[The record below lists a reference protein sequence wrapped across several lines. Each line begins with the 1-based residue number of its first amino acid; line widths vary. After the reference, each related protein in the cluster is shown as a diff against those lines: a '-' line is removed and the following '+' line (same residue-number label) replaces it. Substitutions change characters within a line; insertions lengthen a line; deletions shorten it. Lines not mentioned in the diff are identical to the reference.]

1 MSTKPRIAVIG
12 TGWWSTEFHIPSLKK
27 YPDCELVALID
38 PNAEKRKKAQDMFE
52 IPTGYSSITEALA
65 EIKLDGAIVATPSAL
80 HYSVAKELLENGVHV
95 MVEKPFTTIASDAYE
110 LVNLAKAKSLHLTVG
125 YTFQHTNAA
134 KSLKRALDNQEIG
147 EILLVNGLFASM
159 AEAYY
164 RGVPE
169 QYKGIFKWAITGPDP
184 QTFSDPKLAGGGQGQ
199 TQVSHAIGMILHAIN
214 QRATQVAAF
223 MENRDLNVDLVDA
236 MAFTCEANTIG
247 NMGSTGNL
255 RDGDKHQQEFR
266 YYGTKGYILHD
277 MRDGQLLVRNDKGK
291 QYEITGKDIGDTYP
305 ALETARHLVDLI
317 TGKAEIN
324 LAPGLQAAWAVE
336 FLEAAYESASTN
348 SIVKVKTNEK
358 IGEIK

>member
-1 MSTKPRIAVIG
+1 MSAKPRIAVVG

-27 YPDCELVALID
+27 YQDCELVALID
-38 PNAEKRKKAQDMFE
+38 PNGEKLKKAQDMFG
-52 IPTGYSSITEALA
+52 IPSGYASVTEALA
-65 EIKLDGAIVATPSAL
+65 EIKLDGAIIATPSAM
-80 HYSVAKELLENGVHV
+80 HYPVTKELLENGVHV
-95 MVEKPFTTIASDAYE
+95 MVEKPFTIFASEAYE
-110 LVNLAKAKSLHLTVG
+110 IVNLAKAKSLHLTIG

-134 KSLKRALDNQEIG
+134 KALKQALDNQEIG

-169 QYKGIFKWAITGPDP
+169 QYKGIFNWAITGPDP

-214 QRATQVAAF
+214 QRATQVVAF

-236 MAFTCEANTIG
+236 MAFTCEANIIG
-247 NMGSTGNL
+247 NLGSTGNL

-277 MRDGQLLVRNDKGK
+277 MRNGQLLVRNDKGN
-291 QYEITGKDIGDTYP
+291 QYEISGEDIGDIYP
-305 ALETARHLVDLI
+305 ALNTSRHLVDLI
-317 TGKAEIN
+317 TGKAKIN

-336 FLEAAYESASTN
+336 FLEAAYKSASTN
-348 SIVKVKTNEK
+348 SIVKVKPNIRSGK
-358 IGEIK
+358 

>member
-1 MSTKPRIAVIG
+1 MSARVRIAVVG

-27 YPDCELVALID
+27 YPDCELVALVD
-38 PNAEKRKKAQDMFE
+38 PNAEKRKKAQDMFD
-52 IPTGYSSITEALA
+52 IAAGFGSVTEALS
-65 EIKLDGAIVATPSAL
+65 EMNIDGAIVATPSAL
-80 HYSVAKELLENGVHV
+80 HHPVTKELLENGVHV
-95 MVEKPFTTIASDAYE
+95 LVEKPFTTVASEAHE
-110 LVNLAKAKSLHLTVG
+110 LVNLANSKSLHLSVG

-134 KSLKRALDNQEIG
+134 IALKRALDHEEIG

-169 QYKGIFKWAITGPDP
+169 EYKGIFKWAITGPDP
-184 QTFSDPKLAGGGQGQ
+184 QTFSDPKLSGGGQAQ

-223 MENRDLNVDLVDA
+223 MEKRDLNVDLIDA
-236 MAFTCEANTIG
+236 MAFTCEANAIG

-277 MRDGQLLVRNDKGK
+277 MRTGELLVRNNKGH
-291 QYEITGKDIGDTYP
+291 QYEISGDDVGNTYP
-305 ALETARHLVDLI
+305 ALEVSRHLVDLI
-317 TGKAEIN
+317 TGKTQIN
-324 LAPGLQAAWAVE
+324 LAPGLQSAWAVE
-336 FLEAAYESASTN
+336 FLEAAYESVATK
-348 SIVKVKTNEK
+348 SIVKVRNL
-358 IGEIK
+358 

>member
-1 MSTKPRIAVIG
+1 MSSKPRIAVIG

-27 YPDCELVALID
+27 YSDCELVALVD
-38 PNAEKRKKAQDMFE
+38 PNTEKRKKAEEMFD
-52 IPTGYSSITEALA
+52 IPAGFSSVSDSLSA
-65 EIKLDGAIVATPSAL
+65 IKIDGAIVATPSAL
-80 HYSVAKELLENGVHV
+80 HYSVAKELLENGVHL
-95 MVEKPFTTIASDAYE
+95 MVEKPFTTIASDAHE
-110 LVNLAKAKSLHLTVG
+110 LVALANSKSLHLTVG

-134 KSLKRALDNQEIG
+134 KGLKRALDNEEIG

-169 QYKGIFKWAITGPDP
+169 LYKGIFKWAITGPDP
-184 QTFSDPKLAGGGQGQ
+184 LTFSDPKLSGGGQGQ

-223 MENRDLNVDLVDA
+223 MEKRDLNVDLIDA
-236 MAFTCEANTIG
+236 MAFTCEGNTIG

-277 MRDGQLLVRNDKGK
+277 MRDGQLLVRNDKGQ
-291 QYEITGKDIGDTYP
+291 QYDITGKDVGDTYP

-317 TGKAEIN
+317 TGKAKIN

-336 FLEAAYESASTN
+336 FLEAAYESAATKT
-348 SIVKVKTNEK
+348 IVKVKNQ
-358 IGEIK
+358 

>member
-1 MSTKPRIAVIG
+1 
-12 TGWWSTEFHIPSLKK
+12 
-27 YPDCELVALID
+27 
-38 PNAEKRKKAQDMFE
+38 
-52 IPTGYSSITEALA
+52 
-65 EIKLDGAIVATPSAL
+65 
-80 HYSVAKELLENGVHV
+80 
-95 MVEKPFTTIASDAYE
+95 
-110 LVNLAKAKSLHLTVG
+110 
-125 YTFQHTNAA
+125 
-134 KSLKRALDNQEIG
+134 
-147 EILLVNGLFASM
+147 M

-214 QRATQVAAF
+214 QRTTQVAAF

-277 MRDGQLLVRNDKGK
+277 MRDGQLLVRNDKGN

-358 IGEIK
+358 IGEVR

>member
-1 MSTKPRIAVIG
+1 MERKPKIAVVG
-12 TGWWSTEFHIPSLKK
+12 TGWWSTEFHIPSLKQ
-27 YPDCELVALID
+27 YADCELVALVD
-38 PNAEKRKKAQDMFE
+38 PNANKRKQAEEMFE
-52 IPTGYSSITEALA
+52 IPAGFDTVTQALA
-65 EIKLDGAIVATPSAL
+65 ELEIDGAIVATPSAL
-80 HYSVAKELLENGVHV
+80 HHPVAKELLENGVHV
-95 MVEKPFTTIASDAYE
+95 MVEKPFTILASHAHE
-110 LVNLAKAKSLHLTVG
+110 LVNLAEAKSLHLTVG

-134 KSLKRALDNQEIG
+134 IALKRALDNEEIG

-184 QTFSDPKLAGGGQGQ
+184 LTFSDPKLSGGGQGQ

-223 MENRDLNVDLVDA
+223 MEKRDLNVDLIDA
-236 MAFTCEANTIG
+236 MAFTCEGSTIG

-277 MRDGQLLVRNDKGK
+277 MRDGQLLVRNDKGY
-291 QYEITGKDIGDTYP
+291 QYEISGKDIGNTYP
-305 ALETARHLVDLI
+305 ALETSRHLVDLI
-317 TGKAEIN
+317 TGKAQTN

-336 FLEAAYESASTN
+336 FLEAAYESVATN
-348 SIVKVKTNEK
+348 SIAKVKNQ
-358 IGEIK
+358 

>member
-1 MSTKPRIAVIG
+1 VIGAKPRIAVVG

-27 YPDCELVALID
+27 YSDCELVALID
-38 PNAEKRKKAQDMFE
+38 PNVEKRRKAQDMFDV
-52 IPTGYSSITEALA
+52 PAGFGNVTEALSEM
-65 EIKLDGAIVATPSAL
+65 EIDGAIVATPSAL
-80 HYSVAKELLENGVHV
+80 HHPVTKELLENGVHV
-95 MVEKPFTTIASDAYE
+95 LVEKPFTTIASEAHE
-110 LVNLAKAKSLHLTVG
+110 LVNLARSKSLHLSIG

-134 KSLKRALDNQEIG
+134 IALKRALDNEEIG

-169 QYKGIFKWAITGPDP
+169 EYKGIFKWAITGPDP
-184 QTFSDPKLAGGGQGQ
+184 QTFSDPKLSGGGQAQ

-223 MENRDLNVDLVDA
+223 MEKRDLNVDLIDA
-236 MAFTCEANTIG
+236 MAFTCEANILG

-277 MRDGQLLVRNDKGK
+277 MRNGELLVRNDKGH
-291 QYEITGKDIGDTYP
+291 QYEISGADIGNTYP
-305 ALETARHLVDLI
+305 ALEVSRHLVDLI
-317 TGKAEIN
+317 TGKAQVN

-336 FLEAAYESASTN
+336 FIEAAYESVATK
-348 SIVKVKTNEK
+348 SIVQVRNL
-358 IGEIK
+358 

>member
-1 MSTKPRIAVIG
+1 MSAKPKIAVVG

-27 YPDCELVALID
+27 YADCELVALVD
-38 PNAEKRKKAQDMFE
+38 PNVEKRRKAEEMFE
-52 IPTGYSSITEALA
+52 IPAGFATVSEALA
-65 EIKLDGAIVATPSAL
+65 EIKIDGAIVATPSAL
-80 HYSVAKELLENGVHV
+80 HHPVAKELIENGVHV
-95 MVEKPFTTIASDAYE
+95 MVEKPFTTIAADAHE
-110 LVNLAKAKSLHLTVG
+110 LVKLAQEKSIHLTVG

-134 KSLKRALDNQEIG
+134 KALKRALDNDEIG

-169 QYKGIFKWAITGPDP
+169 LYKGIFKWAITGPDP
-184 QTFSDPKLAGGGQGQ
+184 LTFSDPKLSGGGQGQ

-223 MENRDLNVDLVDA
+223 MENRDLKVDLIDA

-277 MRDGQLLVRNDKGK
+277 MRDGQLLVRNDNGH
-291 QYEITGKDIGDTYP
+291 QYEITGSDIGDTYP
-305 ALETARHLVDLI
+305 ALEPSRHLVDLI
-317 TGKAEIN
+317 TGKARIN

-336 FLEAAYESASTN
+336 FMEAAYESAATH
-348 SIVKVKTNEK
+348 SIVKVNNQ
-358 IGEIK
+358 

>member
-1 MSTKPRIAVIG
+1 MSERPRIAVVG

-27 YPDCELVALID
+27 YADCELVALVD
-38 PNAEKRKKAQDMFE
+38 PNEAKRKKAEEMFE
-52 IPTGYSSITEALA
+52 IPAGFSTVTEVLA
-65 EIKLDGAIVATPSAL
+65 EMKIDGAIVATPSAL
-80 HYSVAKELLENGVHV
+80 HHPVAKELIENGVHV
-95 MVEKPFTTIASDAYE
+95 MVEKPFTVLAADAHE
-110 LVNLAKAKSLHLTVG
+110 LVDLAKKNSIHLTVG

-134 KSLKRALDNQEIG
+134 KALKRALDNEEIG

-169 QYKGIFKWAITGPDP
+169 LYKGIFKWAITGPDP
-184 QTFSDPKLAGGGQGQ
+184 LTFSDPKLAGGGQGQ
-199 TQVSHAIGMILHAIN
+199 TQVSHAIGMILYAIN

-223 MENRDLNVDLVDA
+223 MENRDLKVDLIDA

-266 YYGTKGYILHD
+266 YYGSKGYILHD
-277 MRDGQLLVRNDKGK
+277 MRDGQLLVRNDKGH
-291 QYEITGKDIGDTYP
+291 QYEITGKDVGDTYP
-305 ALETARHLVDLI
+305 ALETSRHLVDLI
-317 TGKAEIN
+317 TGKAKTN

-336 FLEAAYESASTN
+336 FLEAAYESAATN
-348 SIVKVKTNEK
+348 SIVKVKNQ
-358 IGEIK
+358 

>member
-1 MSTKPRIAVIG
+1 MSERPRIAVVG

-27 YPDCELVALID
+27 YADCEVVALVD
-38 PNAEKRKKAQDMFE
+38 PNEAKRKKAEEMFE
-52 IPTGYSSITEALA
+52 IPAGFSTVTEVLA
-65 EIKLDGAIVATPSAL
+65 EMKIDGAIVATPSAL
-80 HYSVAKELLENGVHV
+80 HHPVAKELIENGVHV
-95 MVEKPFTTIASDAYE
+95 MVEKPFTVLAADAHE
-110 LVNLAKAKSLHLTVG
+110 LVDLAKKNSIHLTVG

-134 KSLKRALDNQEIG
+134 KALKRALDNEEIG

-169 QYKGIFKWAITGPDP
+169 LYKGIFKWAITGPDP
-184 QTFSDPKLAGGGQGQ
+184 LTFSDPKLAGGGQGQ
-199 TQVSHAIGMILHAIN
+199 TQVSHAIGMILYAIN

-223 MENRDLNVDLVDA
+223 MENRDLKVDLIDA

-266 YYGTKGYILHD
+266 YYGSKGYILHD
-277 MRDGQLLVRNDKGK
+277 MRDGRLLVRNDNGH
-291 QYEITGKDIGDTYP
+291 QYEIAGDDVGDTYP
-305 ALETARHLVDLI
+305 ALEPSRHLVDLI
-317 TGKAEIN
+317 TGKAKTN

-336 FLEAAYESASTN
+336 FLEAAYESAATN
-348 SIVKVKTNEK
+348 SIVKVNNQ
-358 IGEIK
+358 